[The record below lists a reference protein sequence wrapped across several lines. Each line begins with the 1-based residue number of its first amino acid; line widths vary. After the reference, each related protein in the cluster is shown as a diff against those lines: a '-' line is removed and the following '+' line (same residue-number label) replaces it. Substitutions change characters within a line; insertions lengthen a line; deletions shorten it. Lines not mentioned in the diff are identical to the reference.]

1 MPQALEIVTTESPD
15 YRQGH
20 VLLATAYYRL
30 KDKEKGDREQALA
43 EKLRAAEQAQ
53 EPGASVPSPP
63 PSVPETRR

>member
-1 MPQALEIVTTESPD
+1 VTAESPD

-53 EPGASVPSPP
+53 EPGASAPSPP
-63 PSVPETRR
+63 PSVPENPR